1 MTEGRSALWRIF
13 ALVFLAGALTAGLL
27 LLRDQRFQQAVA
39 DFLEWARHHQV
50 EGVCAL
56 VLAYVLACVLLVPGS
71 VMTLGAGFAFGLGLG
86 FAAVFVGSNV
96 GAALAFFLGRTLAR
110 GWIEKKV
117 AGNAR
122 FRAIDQAVGRQG
134 FKIVLLLRL
143 SPVFPFTVLNYALG
157 LTRVSFRDYCL
168 GSLIGMIPGILMY
181 VYLGS
186 LITSVTELAS
196 GRSEKTL
203 AEKMLFYAGLAA
215 TVVVTLFIT
224 RIARRALAT
233 AIPTEAQTQR
243 LPPGGEHG

>member
-1 MTEGRSALWRIF
+1 VDCVVTQIVKALRTGPRNAAPAVMSSQYGSSCSDQDMLRSSLVNCIYLTPPGPRLSLEAPAREALTREAEPRGQCVPRQSLGTRRKTVTEGRSALWRIF

-143 SPVFPFTVLNYALG
+143 SPVFPF
-157 LTRVSFRDYCL
+157 
-168 GSLIGMIPGILMY
+168 
-181 VYLGS
+181 
-186 LITSVTELAS
+186 
-196 GRSEKTL
+196 
-203 AEKMLFYAGLAA
+203 
-215 TVVVTLFIT
+215 
-224 RIARRALAT
+224 
-233 AIPTEAQTQR
+233 
-243 LPPGGEHG
+243 